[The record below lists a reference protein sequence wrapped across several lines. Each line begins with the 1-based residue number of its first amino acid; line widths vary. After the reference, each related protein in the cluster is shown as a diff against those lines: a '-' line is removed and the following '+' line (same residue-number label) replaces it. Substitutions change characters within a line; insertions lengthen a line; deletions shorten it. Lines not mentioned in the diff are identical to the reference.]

1 MTDEQAREIAAG
13 VLRGSAA
20 VGRALSESS
29 AHPVVRLAGYAAAGL
44 AEAIAAALRTHPP
57 AELIARL
64 HEIAAESSTTSEEEI
79 AIRDAALRAQI
90 RGWYAESS
98 MQPPSHPLDV
108 RRAIPMPMRLDS
120 ERPPPVL
127 DPARAAAPEGES

>member
-29 AHPVVRLAGYAAAGL
+29 ADPVVRLAGYAAAGL

-64 HEIAAESSTTSEEEI
+64 QEIAAEPSTTSAAELEE
-79 AIRDAALRAQI
+79 RDAELRAKI
-90 RGWYAESS
+90 RGWYAERSL
-98 MQPPSHPLDV
+98 QPPSHPLDV
-108 RRAIPMPMRLDS
+108 RRAIAIPPVLLSDS
-120 ERPPPVL
+120 ERPPNPFE
-127 DPARAAAPEGES
+127 DEP